1 MSHSTMASTPLEMLQ
16 TIGKTQLDLQNNN
29 NNKWVGSTFEAI
41 HDLSPDYSGKVGELL
56 FNKACE
62 AAGMKVTYLGDS
74 NIDAEDG
81 TYDSKVCNVS
91 EKKNEIKTAWQ
102 GSNGSF
108 QHESLRAAG
117 CDQYVFV
124 DVAPNHYYIKILEKF
139 DMTVKHPVIGRKPHL
154 RKGTSD
160 VFKFDFGDCNLKN
173 AIKAGVSI
181 KVSADTT
188 MEEVAEFIKKF
199 H

>member
-1 MSHSTMASTPLEMLQ
+1 MATSPHKMLQKIGIAQLEMQ
-16 TIGKTQLDLQNNN
+16 KTLNV
-29 NNKWVGSTFEAI
+29 KWAGSAFEAI
-41 HDLSPDYSGKVGELL
+41 HDLCPDYSGKVGELL

-74 NIDAEDG
+74 NIGAEDG
-81 TYDSKVCNVS
+81 TYDSKACNVC

-102 GSNGSF
+102 GSNDGF
-108 QHESLRAAG
+108 QHESLRAEG

-124 DVAPNHYYIKILEKF
+124 DVAPNYYYITILEKF
-139 DMTVKHPVIGRKPHL
+139 DMTARHPVIGRKPHL

-160 VFKFDFGDCNLKN
+160 VFKFDFSEGNLKK
-173 AIKAGVSI
+173 AIDKGVSI
-181 KVSADTT
+181 KVTEETT
-188 MEEVAEFIKKF
+188 MDEVAEFIKKF